1 MIKSSLLIEKLL
13 IIEKESQK
21 LICTIFPLETEE
33 RFLFN
38 HQIGYRKCLLQKIYL
53 YIYYQC

>member
-33 RFLFN
+33 R
-38 HQIGYRKCLLQKIYL
+38 
-53 YIYYQC
+53 